1 MPEDRIGCH
10 PYPFQRQFL
19 GQFLIQ
25 FAGQLRASNRTCGT
39 GIFARIVII
48 ARPISNK

>member
-1 MPEDRIGCH
+1 MG
-10 PYPFQRQFL
+10 QFL